1 MNRTNP
7 SNGSVYFRKDRNRW
21 IAQYSI
27 KDYTTGK
34 MVIKRKGFM
43 TEKEANDFLKSLQY
57 QKENPAFIEHNGI
70 PLVEIMRLN
79 LKRKKD
85 TNLISEAQ
93 YQRVDRSIKKIEESF
108 IANKNVDEIT
118 TEDIQGYLN
127 SQVNYSDSTIKKL
140 KEQFGQ
146 AFNYAMNKGYIQQNP
161 MLEVIRPKSLK
172 ETPPIRAMTL
182 DEESKFVDYITSKS
196 LKECPYRNEFLIQL
210 FMGLRIGECLALST
224 SDIDLAN
231 KRMYVHRTL
240 TTDLNG
246 RVIMSK
252 STKTKAGI
260 RYLPISPSLYP
271 YIVEQM
277 KVAEERENNPEK
289 LLFRTTNLPYADK
302 EIVNRSLDRILKK
315 LTFDHM
321 SSHSLRH
328 TYATRSIEAGV
339 TPVVLQKL
347 MGHTDVSIT
356 LNTYTSVFDKYK
368 ETELEKV
375 NQYYMKE
382 NLLTKPKTDDK
393 LLGDGTIIVDSKEYK
408 IEDNTKNE
416 NNIKEIDEK
425 YER

>member
-1 MNRTNP
+1 M
-7 SNGSVYFRKDRNRW
+7 
-21 IAQYSI
+21 
-27 KDYTTGK
+27 
-34 MVIKRKGFM
+34 
-43 TEKEANDFLKSLQY
+43 
-57 QKENPAFIEHNGI
+57 
-70 PLVEIMRLN
+70 
-79 LKRKKD
+79 
-85 TNLISEAQ
+85 
-93 YQRVDRSIKKIEESF
+93 
-108 IANKNVDEIT
+108 
-118 TEDIQGYLN
+118 N

-196 LKECPYRNEFLIQL
+196 LKECPYRNEFLTQL

-260 RYLPISPSLYP
+260 RYLPIPPSLYP

-315 LTFDHM
+315 LNIDHM

-375 NQYYMKE
+375 KQYYMKE

-408 IEDNTKNE
+408 IEDNTKDE